1 LFSTG
6 QYVVLLWL
14 LFSLKRSLMQQRFL
28 VLAVLLASSLAFC
41 EDVVFLPAYDYNY
54 AMSNLQNRSN
64 TDDSSTQVDL
74 PFSIRFAGT
83 SYTRFYVCSN
93 SYITFGGENYNYDF
107 LEQISLPKLLI
118 DATDN
123 YAYNITTNAT
133 SDNVTIYYR
142 GRRYSSSIT
151 GVLEWKLTF
160 FAGS

>member
-1 LFSTG
+1 
-6 QYVVLLWL
+6 
-14 LFSLKRSLMQQRFL
+14 MQQRFL

-54 AMSNLQNRSN
+54 ATSNLQNRSN
-64 TDDSSTQVDL
+64 TDDSFTQVDL
-74 PFSIRFAGT
+74 PFSIRFAGA

-93 SYITFGGENYNYDF
+93 SYITFVTGYNSYSGLD
-107 LEQISLPKLLI
+107 QISVPRLLI

-142 GRRYSSSIT
+142 GCRYISSIT